1 MEPGLSYNE
10 KLDWGNKT
18 LPPKYIKLYGAFVLL
33 LMGGYLWKFHQHNS
47 PLAYQIA
54 IAALGVFVFALLAVR
69 WNKDDRMRKS
79 LFLIMIAQCVAQ
91 AIGLF
96 RTW

>member
-1 MEPGLSYNE
+1 MSSGLSYNE

-18 LPPKYIKLYGAFVLL
+18 LPPKYIKLYGVLVLL
-33 LMGGYLWKFHQHNS
+33 LMGGYLWKFHQHDS

-54 IAALGVFVFALLAVR
+54 IAALAIFVIALLAAR
-69 WNKDDRMRKS
+69 WNKDDRMRQS

-91 AIGLF
+91 AVALF
-96 RTW
+96 RSW